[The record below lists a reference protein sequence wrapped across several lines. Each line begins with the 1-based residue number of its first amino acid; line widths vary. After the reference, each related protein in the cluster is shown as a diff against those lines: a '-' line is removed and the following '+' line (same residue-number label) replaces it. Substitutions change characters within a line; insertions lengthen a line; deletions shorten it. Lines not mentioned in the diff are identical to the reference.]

1 MRIWFEGR
9 CREGEIEIE
18 NEEMNSERKG
28 RAGSA
33 GERFE
38 EEEWRESYVAIQL
51 EKEEEEKV

>member
-1 MRIWFEGR
+1 
-9 CREGEIEIE
+9 
-18 NEEMNSERKG
+18 MNSERKG